1 VRLIWREEARSGLR
15 AIITYIAQRNPA
27 AASDLK
33 ERIEFCAER
42 LVDHPFM
49 YRRGRVQGTR
59 EAVVHPNYIV
69 VYRVT
74 EDAIEILTVLHS
86 RQQYPPAS

>member
-1 VRLIWREEARSGLR
+1 M
-15 AIITYIAQRNPA
+15 
-27 AASDLK
+27 
-33 ERIEFCAER
+33 CAER

-49 YRRGRVQGTR
+49 YRRGRVLVTR

-69 VYRVT
+69 VYHVA
-74 EDAIEILTVLHS
+74 EDATDILNVLHS